1 MKRRTLLL
9 AAALLPAACAS
20 PDPRLYTLRAV
31 PGPTLTG
38 GPRAITLRQ
47 VSLARYLER
56 PQIVRSSEDYRL
68 DVQANDWW
76 GEPLAAMVGRV
87 LGEDLTQRLPG
98 TQVFNEAG
106 AISPDSDARIEVNVL
121 RLDADASGAVVL
133 NAQVAIAG
141 PTGEPTAHEVR
152 LTVRPTDGTLESQV
166 AATSQAVGQLA
177 DAIAAQVARGGPA
190 ASGRPARRHRAR
202 H

>member
-9 AAALLPAACAS
+9 AAAMLPAACAS

-31 PGPTLTG
+31 PGPTLSG
-38 GPRAITLRQ
+38 GPHAITLRQ

-56 PQIVRSSEDYRL
+56 PQIVRSSQQYRL

-87 LGEDLTQRLPG
+87 LGEDLTQRLTG

-106 AISPDSDARIEVNVL
+106 AISPDSDTRIEVNVL
-121 RLDADASGAVVL
+121 RMDADASGAVVL
-133 NAQVAIAG
+133 DAQVAIAG
-141 PTGEPTAHEVR
+141 PTGEPTAHTVH
-152 LTVRPTDGTLESQV
+152 LTARPTDASLEAQV

-177 DAIAAQVARGGPA
+177 DAIASQVAGSTAGSA
-190 ASGRPARRHRAR
+190 QPARRRR
-202 H
+202 PRR

>member
-31 PGPTLTG
+31 SGPTRTG
-38 GPRAITLRQ
+38 GPHAITLRQ

-56 PQIVRSSEDYRL
+56 PQIVRSSEAYRL
-68 DVQANDWW
+68 DIQANDWW

-106 AISPDSDARIEVNVL
+106 AISPDSDARIEVNIL

-141 PTGEPTAHEVR
+141 PTGEPTAHAVH
-152 LTVRPTDGTLESQV
+152 LTVRPADASLEAQV

-177 DAIAAQVARGGPA
+177 DAIATQVAGSA
-190 ASGRPARRHRAR
+190 ASAGRPAHRRRSR
-202 H
+202 R